1 MVQINQEDFID
12 DREKRQT
19 ICKLPGMW
27 QAPDEMSGTMQYR
40 YNLWKVQQGDCCHCG
55 RRESYGSGK
64 PENSREERESRTGK
78 NQCPEEKGSAENRSA
93 EKSCKLLRKL
103 NN

>member
-27 QAPDEMSGTMQYR
+27 QAPDEMPGTVQYR

-55 RRESYGSGK
+55 
-64 PENSREERESRTGK
+64 
-78 NQCPEEKGSAENRSA
+78 
-93 EKSCKLLRKL
+93 
-103 NN
+103 

>member
-27 QAPDEMSGTMQYR
+27 QTPDEMSGTVQYR
-40 YNLWKVQQGDCCHCG
+40 YNLRKVQQRDCCHCG
-55 RRESYGSGK
+55 RREGYGSGK
-64 PENSREERESRTGK
+64 QENHW
-78 NQCPEEKGSAENRSA
+78 EK
-93 EKSCKLLRKL
+93 
-103 NN
+103 